1 MDGFIFVNFNYNN
14 KEYNNIRVNIPT
26 GECYGYS
33 ENQKVNVSFDPS
45 DINNTIILIP
55 GIPLNPKKIIIP
67 VLVFFIVFL
76 VIVIIVDI
84 YLKKSKIG
92 TQIAGGVGLFDLV
105 KNII

>member
-1 MDGFIFVNFNYNN
+1 MVFIFVNFNYNN

-55 GIPLNPKKIIIP
+55 GIPLNPKKNNYTCSC
-67 VLVFFIVFL
+67 FFSLYF
-76 VIVIIVDI
+76 
-84 YLKKSKIG
+84 
-92 TQIAGGVGLFDLV
+92 
-105 KNII
+105 